1 MFFPYIF
8 TEWHIVPLLYIQL
21 KLERACSRKTLAEGK
36 ASRRLGKYIG
46 GFVCFCES
54 PDIISCISS
63 IRIRFLIRED
73 GARRPPSYLKYAL
86 FVLSAFAR
94 PTEVCL
100 VLLNKSGKAHHSR
113 TVASVPRPPTTK
125 ETVPHRRGEG
135 EAAWTRRGGG
145 ASAWKT

>member
-8 TEWHIVPLLYIQL
+8 TEWHIVPLLYIQI

-54 PDIISCISS
+54 PAIISNISS

-73 GARRPPSYLKYAL
+73 GARRPLSYYIITFSYAL
-86 FVLSAFAR
+86 LLPLFYCIIATGSMVMTKFMW
-94 PTEVCL
+94 VCF
-100 VLLNKSGKAHHSR
+100 
-113 TVASVPRPPTTK
+113 
-125 ETVPHRRGEG
+125 EG
-135 EAAWTRRGGG
+135 L
-145 ASAWKT
+145 

>member
-8 TEWHIVPLLYIQL
+8 TEWHIVPLLYIQI

-54 PDIISCISS
+54 PAIISNISS

-73 GARRPPSYLKYAL
+73 GARRPLSYYIITFGYTLLSPL
-86 FVLSAFAR
+86 FYFIIATGSVVMAKFMW
-94 PTEVCL
+94 VCF
-100 VLLNKSGKAHHSR
+100 
-113 TVASVPRPPTTK
+113 
-125 ETVPHRRGEG
+125 EG
-135 EAAWTRRGGG
+135 L
-145 ASAWKT
+145 

>member
-63 IRIRFLIRED
+63 IRIRFLIRVDAARGKGLCLED
-73 GARRPPSYLKYAL
+73 MSITPRKNRSCFTATAVQKTYYLLL
-86 FVLSAFAR
+86 FHKNS
-94 PTEVCL
+94 
-100 VLLNKSGKAHHSR
+100 SR
-113 TVASVPRPPTTK
+113 GLISPPTHYSGWALT
-125 ETVPHRRGEG
+125 PSHL
-135 EAAWTRRGGG
+135 W
-145 ASAWKT
+145 